1 MPSLSTSSRIPAH
14 LSLTLVGL
22 MWVLPFLYPSH
33 AYPLTTFYQEWIAV
47 VLGLAAVLGLLALG
61 GWREFRLPAVMAL
74 PFGLLLVLLVQL
86 VQGKLS
92 YVGQAQLL
100 AEYLLWMALLLWL
113 GLRLRQ
119 QLGLAGLVTALAGF
133 CLLGA
138 ELNALAGILQHYH
151 WHTPLDR
158 FVTNKVA
165 VAVYGNLAQ
174 PNHYADQMALGLV
187 SLGLL
192 ASTRKLPGWLT
203 PMVAAPLLFVMVLS
217 GSRTSW
223 FYFAAL
229 VLLAFPGRR
238 ATAELRWLWH
248 YSLAVLA
255 GFVVMHGVV
264 KLPWLATDGL
274 TSFSRLYQE
283 SGGNSIRLYLW
294 REALQ
299 IWADYPLFGAGFG
312 QFAWQHFV
320 RLPGLAN
327 PAISG
332 LYNNAHNLPLQL
344 AAETGLAGLLVVV
357 GALFTWWWRTL
368 SLPASPWK
376 WWGYAVCVVLGL
388 HSLLEYPLWY
398 AYFLGIAALVL
409 GALEPEGR
417 RLQLPRL
424 GWGVAVALTLGGVF
438 AATQLLSNYRQLEA
452 ATTVSRL
459 VSADDTAR
467 TQHVVTELQALAR
480 QPELSAY
487 AELYLNPMYRVDE
500 QYLNFKHPLNQ
511 RVLHAFP
518 IGQTA
523 YREVVFLAIAGRMQE
538 AEVLLEQAIWS
549 YPGEFAAAREQL
561 EVLARKDP
569 ARYAALLKFALQK
582 FEEHQRAVSAG

>member
-1 MPSLSTSSRIPAH
+1 
-14 LSLTLVGL
+14 
-22 MWVLPFLYPSH
+22 MWVFPFLYPSH

-47 VLGLAAVLGLLALG
+47 ALGLAAVLGALALG
-61 GWREFRLPAVMAL
+61 GWREFRIPGVVVL
-74 PFGLLLVLLVQL
+74 PFGMLLVLLIQL
-86 VQGKLS
+86 AQGKLG
-92 YVGQAQLL
+92 YVGQARLL
-100 AEYLLWMALLLWL
+100 AEYLLWMALLMWL

-119 QLGLAGLVTALAGF
+119 QLGLAGLITALAGF

-138 ELNALAGILQHYH
+138 ELNALAGIMQHYH
-151 WHTPLDR
+151 WHTVLDR
-158 FVTNKVA
+158 FVTSKVA

-192 ASTRKLPGWLT
+192 ASTRKLPGWRGAVL
-203 PMVAAPLLFVMVLS
+203 AAPLLFVMVLS

-238 ATAELRWLWH
+238 ATVESRWLWR
-248 YSLAVLA
+248 YSLAMLA
-255 GFVVMHGVV
+255 GFAAMHGVV

-294 REALQ
+294 RKALQ
-299 IWADYPLFGAGFG
+299 IWADYPVFGAGFG
-312 QFAWQHFV
+312 QFAWQHFI

-344 AAETGLAGLLVVV
+344 AAETGLAGLLVVA
-357 GALFTWWWRTL
+357 GALSAWFYRTR
-368 SLPASPWK
+368 SLPASPWR
-376 WWGYAVCVVLGL
+376 WWAYGVCVVIGL

-409 GALEPEGR
+409 GALEPEGQ

-424 GWGVAVALTLGGVF
+424 GWGVAAALTLVG
-438 AATQLLSNYRQLEA
+438 ALLATQLLLSYRQLEF
-452 ATTVSRL
+452 ATASRL
-459 VSADDTAR
+459 LSANDPALV
-467 TQHVVTELQALAR
+467 QHAVADLRALAQ

-487 AELYLNPMYRVDE
+487 AELYLNPMYQVDAE
-500 QYLNFKHPLNQ
+500 HLDFKHPLNR

-523 YREVVFLAIAGRMQE
+523 YREVMFLAITGRVQE

-549 YPGEFAAAREQL
+549 YPGEFAEVRERL
-561 EVLARKDP
+561 ETLARKDP

>member
-1 MPSLSTSSRIPAH
+1 MPSLNFPFRNPAH

-47 VLGLAAVLGLLALG
+47 TLGLAAVLGMLALAG
-61 GWREFRLPAVMAL
+61 RREFKVPGIVAL
-74 PFGLLLVLLVQL
+74 PFGMLLVLLIQL
-86 VQGKLS
+86 AQGKLG
-92 YVGQAQLL
+92 YVGQARLL
-100 AEYLLWMALLLWL
+100 AEYLLWVALLMWL

-119 QLGLAGLVTALAGF
+119 QLGLAALITALAGF

-138 ELNALAGILQHYH
+138 ELNALAGIIQHYH
-151 WHTPLDR
+151 WHTVLDR

-192 ASTRKLPGWLT
+192 AATRKLPAWLV
-203 PMVAAPLLFVMVLS
+203 PVAAAPLLFVMVLS

-223 FYFAAL
+223 FYFVAL
-229 VLLAFPGRR
+229 LLLAFPGRR
-238 ATAELRWLWH
+238 ATVESRWLWR
-248 YSLAVLA
+248 YSMAVLA
-255 GFVVMHGVV
+255 GFVAMHGVV

-299 IWADYPLFGAGFG
+299 IWADYPVFGAGFG
-312 QFAWQHFV
+312 QFAWQHFI

-344 AAETGLAGLLVVV
+344 AAETGLAGLLVVA
-357 GALFTWWWRTL
+357 GALFAWLWRTR
-368 SLPASPWK
+368 SLPASPWR
-376 WWGYAVCVVLGL
+376 WWAYGVCIVIGL

-398 AYFLGIAALVL
+398 AYFLGISAVVL
-409 GALEPEGR
+409 GALEPEGQ

-424 GWGVAVALTLGGVF
+424 GWSVAAGLTLVG
-438 AATQLLSNYRQLEA
+438 ALLATQWLFSYRQLES
-452 ATTVSRL
+452 ATASRL
-459 VSADDTAR
+459 QSADDPAR
-467 TQHVVTELQALAR
+467 VQQAVADLRTLAR
-480 QPELSAY
+480 QSELSAY
-487 AELYLNPMYRVDE
+487 AELYLNPMYQVDTE
-500 QYLNFKHPLNQ
+500 HLEYKHPLNQ

-518 IGQTA
+518 TGQAA
-523 YREVVFLAIAGRMQE
+523 YREVVFLAITGRVQE
-538 AEVLLEQAIWS
+538 AQVLLEQAIWS
-549 YPGEFAAAREQL
+549 YPGEFAEVREQL
-561 EVLARKDP
+561 EALARKDP